1 MNQTSLIEHIYY
13 KRRHSTEDPTSQS
26 WIIDSAATSHITGI
40 NKILNEDNNEVE
52 TKDFITRNQQRKN
65 DR

>member
-1 MNQTSLIEHIYY
+1 MDHRFSGNQ
-13 KRRHSTEDPTSQS
+13 
-26 WIIDSAATSHITGI
+26 SHDRDKQ
-40 NKILNEDNNEVE
+40 KILNEDINEVE